1 MSVTSPVKVASAV
14 DDYLE
19 RVGAA
24 DEFGAIDLVLGLL
37 GDGVPPESL
46 LLDVIAP
53 AQRRVGELWAAGDW
67 SVAREHGATA
77 ISERAVAAITTS
89 VRPRP
94 TKSRITVACAD
105 GEYHA
110 LPTRLLA
117 EVLRLRGWQVDFLG
131 ANVPGPHLITHL
143 HQTGPDAVAIG
154 CALSTR
160 LPRAH
165 ATLTA
170 CQAVGIPVLAGGA
183 GFGADGRFAVKLGAD
198 GWAPTADAAADLL
211 DENRLPSFPTP
222 GETLA
227 HLADEEYTL
236 FVKRRGEILA
246 RVMTELPRRYPRML
260 DYTQAQVDH
269 TADDLGHIADFLAAA
284 LYVDDTR
291 LFTDFVRWTCDLLR
305 ARGVPARSVALALRL
320 LHDELHDFPRA
331 RHLLAEGTLAAD
343 GA

>member
-1 MSVTSPVKVASAV
+1 MSVVV
-14 DDYLE
+14 DVVDEYLE
-19 RVGAA
+19 RVGSA
-24 DEFGAIDLVLGLL
+24 DELGAIDFVLGLL
-37 GDGVPPESL
+37 DEGMPAESL

-53 AQRRVGELWAAGDW
+53 AQRRVGELWAAGTW

-77 ISERAVAAITTS
+77 ISERAVAAITTA

-94 TKSRITVACAD
+94 TRSRITVACTD

-117 EVLRLRGWQVDFLG
+117 EVLRLRGWHVDFLG

-154 CALSTR
+154 CALPTR

-170 CQAVGIPVLAGGA
+170 CQAVGIPVLAGGS
-183 GFGADGRFAVKLGAD
+183 GFGSDGRFAVKLGAD

-211 DENRLPSFPTP
+211 EEGRLPSFPTP
-222 GETLA
+222 GAILP

-236 FVKRRGEILA
+236 FTRRRGEILA
-246 RVMTELPRRYPRML
+246 GVMAELPRRFPPMR
-260 DYTQAQVDH
+260 DYTQAQIDH
-269 TADDLGHIADFLAAA
+269 TADDLAHIADFLSAA
-284 LYVDDTR
+284 LYIDDTR
-291 LFTDFVRWTCDLLR
+291 LFTDFVTWTCDLLH
-305 ARGVPARSVALALRL
+305 ARGVPSRSVALALRL
-320 LHDELHDFPRA
+320 LYDELHDFPRA